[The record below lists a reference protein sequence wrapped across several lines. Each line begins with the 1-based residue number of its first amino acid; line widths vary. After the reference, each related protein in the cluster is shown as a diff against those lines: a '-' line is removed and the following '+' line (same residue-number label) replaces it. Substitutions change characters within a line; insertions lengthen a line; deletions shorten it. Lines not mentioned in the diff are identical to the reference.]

1 MWRCHSKVKTSHELH
16 SYTDEQKQYEKIC
29 VSFAEV
35 ANMDATNVESSN
47 LVLNWIED
55 VRKDLPK
62 PIQCGGN
69 NTGISG
75 QGSCSN
81 SMRISTNATE
91 GVRDPE
97 VRRRK
102 GRPPCQRKKSTRS
115 TKPKKNS
122 TRSDVEVNFTIN

>member
-1 MWRCHSKVKTSHELH
+1 M
-16 SYTDEQKQYEKIC
+16 C
-29 VSFAEV
+29 VRFVEV
-35 ANMDATNVESSN
+35 ANVAVRNVESSN
-47 LVLNWIED
+47 LLLNWIED
-55 VRKDLPK
+55 VRRDLPE

-69 NTGISG
+69 NAGFSG

-81 SMRISTNATE
+81 SMGISTNATE

-102 GRPPCQRKKSTRS
+102 GRPLCQRKKSTRS

-122 TRSDVEVNFTIN
+122 TRSDAEVSFTIN

>member
-1 MWRCHSKVKTSHELH
+1 M
-16 SYTDEQKQYEKIC
+16 C

-35 ANMDATNVESSN
+35 ANVAAKDVESYN
-47 LVLNWIED
+47 LVLNWIEK
-55 VRKDLPK
+55 VRVDLPET
-62 PIQCGGN
+62 IQCGGN
-69 NTGISG
+69 DVTVVTS

-81 SMRISTNATE
+81 SVEIETHDVET
-91 GVRDPE
+91 VRYPI
-97 VRRRK
+97 VKRRK